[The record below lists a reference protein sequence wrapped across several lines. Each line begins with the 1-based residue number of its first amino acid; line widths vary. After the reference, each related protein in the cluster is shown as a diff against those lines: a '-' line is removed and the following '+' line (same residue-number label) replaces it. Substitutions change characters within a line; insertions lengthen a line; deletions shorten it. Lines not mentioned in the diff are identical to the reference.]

1 MIGPTTPLQR
11 PLWKRMLGL
20 STTVSPIS
28 EEEFNAEVEKN
39 LRWNYAVNF
48 MDGATFWFGLSF
60 MSASTILPLYITKLT
75 DNPFWIALLAMIA
88 QASWY
93 LPQLFVAAATE
104 RQPIKKVLV
113 VNVGFFTE
121 RLPIWLLPISALVAG
136 SNMLPL
142 ALILFFL
149 GYASHGIG
157 AGAVAPAWTDM
168 LARIIPVNR
177 RASFFG
183 ITSFIGTGLGTV
195 GALLSGWLL
204 IAFPFPMNFFYVFLL
219 AATSITVSWVFIA
232 LTREPAPVIHPP
244 NEEGVVT
251 QLGWAKVQAILKGD
265 GNFRRFLSARLLG
278 TMAAMGAGFLTVA
291 AIRQWDVSDGLVGW
305 FTAALLLG
313 QTVGNLI
320 AGFIADRYGHRITLL
335 IGLLF
340 TAAGYVLAIL
350 SPTAEWYLGVF
361 FIMGIG
367 AGINIVSGILG
378 VLEFTTVRHRPTY
391 VGLSNTTAGL
401 GSVVAPLIG
410 GLLASWSFTALF
422 AVSALMGLA
431 AVYVLKTQVTEPRTI
446 KQHFDPDRVI
456 AAN

>member
-1 MIGPTTPLQR
+1 VIGPTSLSQR

-20 STTVSPIS
+20 STTVPPIS
-28 EEEFNAEVEKN
+28 EEEFNTEVEKN

-48 MDGATFWFGLSF
+48 LDGATFWFGLSF
-60 MSASTILPLYITKLT
+60 MSASTILPLFITKLT

-104 RQPIKKVLV
+104 RQPRKKVLV

-121 RLPIWLLPISALVAG
+121 RLPIWLMPISALVAAW
-136 SNMLPL
+136 NIPL
-142 ALILFFL
+142 AIFLFFL
-149 GYASHGIG
+149 GFASHGIG

-168 LARIIPVNR
+168 LARIIPVSR

-183 ITSFIGTGLGTV
+183 ITSFIGTGLGTA
-195 GALLSGWLL
+195 GAVLSGWLL
-204 IAFPFPMNFFYVFLL
+204 ITFPFPLNFFYVFLM
-219 AATSITVSWVFIA
+219 AAISITVSWGFIA

-244 NEEGVVT
+244 EEEGVVA
-251 QLGWAKVQAILKGD
+251 QLGWAKVQVILKGD
-265 GNFRRFLSARLLG
+265 DNFRRFLSARLLG

-320 AGFIADRYGHRITLL
+320 AGFTADHYGHRITLVV
-335 IGLLF
+335 GLLF
-340 TAAGYVLAIL
+340 TAAGYLLAIL
-350 SPTAEWYLGVF
+350 SPAAEWYLAVF
-361 FIMGIG
+361 FVLGVG
-367 AGINIVSGILG
+367 AGINIVSGILS

-391 VGLSNTTAGL
+391 IGLSNTTAGL

-410 GLLASWSFTALF
+410 GLVASWSYTALF
-422 AVSALMGLA
+422 ALSALIGLA
-431 AVYVLKTQVTEPRTI
+431 AVYVLATQVAEPRTI
-446 KQHFDPDRVI
+446 KQHFDPDRVVVTG
-456 AAN
+456 

>member
-1 MIGPTTPLQR
+1 
-11 PLWKRMLGL
+11 MLGL

-60 MSASTILPLYITKLT
+60 MSASTILPLFVTKLT
-75 DNPFWIALLAMIA
+75 DNPLWIALLAMIA

-104 RQPIKKVLV
+104 RQPIKKVVV

-121 RLPIWLLPISALVAG
+121 RLPIWLLPIAALVAAW
-136 SNMLPL
+136 NVPL
-142 ALILFFL
+142 ALFLFFV
-149 GYASHGIG
+149 GFASHGLG
-157 AGAVAPAWTDM
+157 AGAIAPAWTDM
-168 LARIIPVNR
+168 LARIFPVNR

-183 ITSFIGTGLGTV
+183 ITSFIGTGLGTA
-195 GALLSGWLL
+195 GALLSSWLL
-204 IAFPFPMNFFYVFLL
+204 IAFPFPTNFFYVFLV
-219 AATSITVSWVFIA
+219 AATSITVSWAFIA
-232 LTREPAPVIHPP
+232 FTREPAPVIHTPQ
-244 NEEGVVT
+244 EEGVVA

-265 GNFRRFLSARLLG
+265 DNFRRFLSSRLLG
-278 TMAAMGAGFLTVA
+278 TMAAMGVGFLTVA
-291 AIRQWDVSDGLVGW
+291 AIRQWDVSDALVGW

-320 AGFIADRYGHRITLL
+320 AGFTADRYGHRITLL

-340 TAAGYVLAIL
+340 TATGYVLAIL
-350 SPTAEWYLGVF
+350 SPAAEWYLGVF
-361 FIMGIG
+361 FVMGIG

-401 GSVVAPLIG
+401 GSVVAPIIG

-422 AVSALMGLA
+422 AISALMGLA
-431 AVYVLKTQVTEPRTI
+431 AAYVLKTQVTEPRTI

-456 AAN
+456 AAH